1 MKGSKGLY
9 VFTVTDFEDT
19 DSLHIEIGGEE
30 AYIPM
35 RDIYGAAENHK
46 KYLAAKAKI
55 DAMPEE
61 ERMEKAESKL
71 EQQLRKFS
79 VLADDVRYLLIR
91 IQEGNLASSAEMY
104 EVQEE
109 IHDMQRI
116 LADSDAYV
124 SKEIAKLTA
133 ERAISGMLTRIK
145 LQSGLR

>member
-9 VFTVTDFEDT
+9 VFTITEYENTDC
-19 DSLHIEIGGEE
+19 LRIQIGGEE
-30 AYIPM
+30 VYIPM
-35 RDIYGAAENHK
+35 RDIYGAAERHK
-46 KYLAAKAKI
+46 QYEEAETNI

-124 SKEIAKLTA
+124 SKEMIKLVA
-133 ERAISGMLTRIK
+133 ERAISGIATRIRM
-145 LQSGLR
+145 QSGLR

>member
-9 VFTVTDFEDT
+9 QFTISEYENT
-19 DSLHIEIGGEE
+19 DSLHIQIGSEE

-35 RDIYGAAENHK
+35 RDIYGAAENYK
-46 KYLAAKAKI
+46 KYEAAKAKI

-61 ERMEKAESKL
+61 ERIEKCESKL

-91 IQEGNLASSAEMY
+91 IQEGNLATSAEMY

-133 ERAISGMLTRIK
+133 ERAINGMITRIK
-145 LQSGLR
+145 LQAGIR